1 MRCTDDPDPSTFRD
15 NIRPLLAAEPF
26 FTNVI
31 ATVLDSPPDPV
42 RGAARQRWLRVH
54 DGEGLAGAA
63 IWTPPHG
70 VLLSPMPAAAA
81 SAVADHLAADGGR
94 PPAVDGPSA
103 AVAAFVEPHTA
114 GTGVHGTP
122 GMAERLY
129 RLDRVEPPAPVPGRP
144 RPATTADRDMI
155 LDWLDAFLAEA
166 EPRAPRGGNGPAI
179 DRRLAAGKLLWL
191 WEVDGRPVS
200 FCWHSPVSDTLRISR
215 VGMVYTPP
223 EFRGHGYASA
233 NVATVSQHAL
243 DQGADACMLYTD
255 LANPT
260 SNRIYQ
266 ALGYRPV
273 GDAQQWWFS

>member
-1 MRCTDDPDPSTFRD
+1 MRCTEDPDPSTFREQ
-15 NIRPLLAAEPF
+15 IRPLLAAEPI

-31 ATVLDSPPDPV
+31 ATVLDSPPDPAHGPE
-42 RGAARQRWLRVH
+42 RPRWLRVH
-54 DGEGLAGAA
+54 DDEGLVGAA

-70 VLLSPMPAAAA
+70 ILLSPMPAAAA
-81 SAVADHLAADGGR
+81 AALADHLAAGWDR
-94 PPAVDGPSA
+94 PPSADGPSA
-103 AVAAFVEPHTA
+103 AVAAFVERHTA
-114 GTGVHGTP
+114 GTGVRATP
-122 GMAERLY
+122 GMSQRLY
-129 RLDRVEPPAPVPGRP
+129 RLDRVDPPGPVPGRP
-144 RPATTADRDMI
+144 RPATVDDRDLI

-166 EPRAPRGGNGPAI
+166 EPRAPRGGNGPTI
-179 DRRLAAGKLLWL
+179 ERRLAAGQLLWL

-215 VGMVYTPP
+215 VGMVYTPR

-233 NVATVSQHAL
+233 NVAVASQHAL
-243 DQGADACMLYTD
+243 DQGADACMLYTN

-273 GDAQQWWFS
+273 GDARQWWFS

>member
-1 MRCTDDPDPSTFRD
+1 MRSTEDPDPGTFRES
-15 NIRPLLAAEPF
+15 IRSLLAAEPI
-26 FTNVI
+26 FTNVM
-31 ATVLDSPPDPV
+31 ATVVDSPPDPAH
-42 RGAARQRWLRVH
+42 AAQPPRWLRVH
-54 DGEGLAGAA
+54 DDVGLVGAA

-70 VLLSPMPAAAA
+70 ILLSPMPAAAA
-81 SAVADHLAADGGR
+81 VALADHLAKGGDR
-94 PPAVDGPSA
+94 PPSVDGPSA
-103 AVAAFVEPHTA
+103 AVAAFVERHTA
-114 GTGVHGTP
+114 GTGVRATP
-122 GMAERLY
+122 GMSLRLY
-129 RLDRVEPPAPVPGRP
+129 RLDRVEAPAAVPGRS
-144 RPATTADRDMI
+144 RPATVADRDLV

-166 EPRAPRGGNGPAI
+166 EPRNPRGGNGPTI
-179 DRRLAAGKLLWL
+179 DRRLAGGDLLWL
-191 WEVDGRPVS
+191 REVDGRPVS

-233 NVATVSQHAL
+233 NVAIASQHAL
-243 DQGADACMLYTD
+243 DQGAEACMLYTD